1 MKEATDV
8 RRCIKLVQVMGIGM
22 VVIGCSTPAPPP
34 PPEAPKPVIHHEE
47 IDTGPTVE
55 SAIGALSDY
64 DVKKKFEQLLPNMTQ
79 CFSAGNQKVAYLAGD
94 INFEVRIATD
104 GKAMW
109 AYVKDSTLGHRATE
123 TCMLGVL
130 KAASWPRPKGG
141 PGRAENSYTFD
152 SGDGTRPPV
161 AWTTKDLG
169 KKGEK
174 KVFKE
179 LEECRKQ
186 AGTKSLTAT
195 FYVETNGTAASVGV
209 SSGDEKGEDA
219 ADCVISALKPL
230 KFPSPGSYASKIT
243 ISVPR

>member
-8 RRCIKLVQVMGIGM
+8 RRCIKLVQVMGIGI
-22 VVIGCSTPAPPP
+22 VVVGCSAPVPP

-64 DVKKKFEQLLPNMTQ
+64 DVKKKFEQLLPSLTQ
-79 CFSAGNQKVAYLAGD
+79 CFSDGAQQVAYLAGD
-94 INFEVRIATD
+94 INFEVRIALD

-109 AYVKDSTLGHRATE
+109 AYVKDSTLGHRETE
-123 TCMLGVL
+123 TCMLRVI
-130 KAASWPRPKGG
+130 KATTWPRPKGG
-141 PGRAENSYTFD
+141 PGRAENSYIFD
-152 SGDGTRPPV
+152 SGNQTRPPV
-161 AWTTKDLG
+161 PWTTKDLG
-169 KKGEK
+169 KKAEK
-174 KVFKE
+174 KAMKE
-179 LEECRKQ
+179 LDKCRLQ

-209 SSGDEKGEDA
+209 ASGDEKGDDA
-219 ADCVISALKPL
+219 ADCVISALKQL

-243 ISVPR
+243 LSVPQ